1 MMRFMSTASLSKAR
15 PRTPLSRPIRPES
28 LSSFKHYVAGLSPIP
43 FNKWLHFVIFLIH
56 HYFCMRSSPYF
67 PNPHGAV
74 AHRRHWQST
83 SLAQRLYRH
92 AVHQTLPFP
101 LHFFILS
108 ARVPVDEIFF
118 SFHLARRG
126 FFILGSVLSQ
136 SKVRIPCSYLLD
148 WS

>member
-1 MMRFMSTASLSKAR
+1 MMRFMSTAFLSKAR
-15 PRTPLSRPIRPES
+15 PQTPLSRPIRPES
-28 LSSFKHYVAGLSPIP
+28 LSSSKHYVACLSPIP
-43 FNKWLHFVIFLIH
+43 FNKWLHLVIFLIY

-67 PNPHGAV
+67 PNPHEAV

-83 SLAQRLYRH
+83 SLAQRLYRC

-108 ARVPVDEIFF
+108 ARVPVDENFF

-126 FFILGSVLSQ
+126 FLILGSVLSQ
-136 SKVRIPCSYLLD
+136 SKV
-148 WS
+148 